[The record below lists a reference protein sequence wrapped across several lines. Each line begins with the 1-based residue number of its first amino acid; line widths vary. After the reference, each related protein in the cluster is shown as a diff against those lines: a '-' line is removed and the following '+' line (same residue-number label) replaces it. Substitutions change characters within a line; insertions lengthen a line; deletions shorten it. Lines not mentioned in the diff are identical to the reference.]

1 MEAVQEYSRKF
12 EDVIDKIGQPIK
24 PHIPAIARFLIV
36 VTFLEDALRIS
47 TQFSDQLYY
56 LQRHRGFPW
65 GISHTFLIVN
75 VLTMFVCSIMVIGR
89 KHTEY
94 AAGALFAV
102 VVAQAFGYGLIFDAS
117 FFLRNLSVIGGL
129 LMVVS
134 DSLNKRRQLFAGLPS
149 VTENNKRTYFQLA
162 GRVLLIFLFLGFAM
176 HGTWSLSRVIAS
188 LIGFAACVM
197 IAVGFKAKLSAMF
210 LVLFLSVFN
219 IVVNNFWSVEKG
231 HMQKDFLK
239 YDFFQTL
246 SIMGGLLLLVTIGPG
261 GMSVDE
267 KKKAF

>member
-12 EDVIDKIGQPIK
+12 EDFIDKMGQPIK
-24 PHIPAIARFLIV
+24 PYIPAIARFLIV

-56 LQRHRGFPW
+56 LERHRSFPK
-65 GISHTFLIVN
+65 GISHIFLLGN
-75 VLTMFVCSIMVIGR
+75 VITMFTCSLLVIAR

-94 AAGALFAV
+94 AAGALFGV
-102 VVAQAFGYGLIFDAS
+102 VVTQAVGYGLIFDAS

-129 LMVVS
+129 LMVVAA
-134 DSLNKRRQLFAGLPS
+134 SLNKRRQLFAGLPS
-149 VTENNKRTYFQLA
+149 ITENDKRTYFQLA
-162 GRVLLIFLFLGFAM
+162 GRVLLIFLFFGFAL
-176 HGTWSLSRVIAS
+176 HGSWTLSRIIAS
-188 LIGFAACVM
+188 VVGFVACVM

-219 IVVNNFWSVEKG
+219 IVVNNFWSVENA

-261 GMSVDE
+261 GMSMDE

>member
-1 MEAVQEYSRKF
+1 MDSVQEYSRKF
-12 EDVIDKIGQPIK
+12 EEVIDKIGQPIK
-24 PHIPAIARFLIV
+24 PYIPAIARFLIV
-36 VTFLEDALRIS
+36 VTFLEDALRIM

-65 GISHTFLIVN
+65 GLSHFFLIFN
-75 VLTMFVCSIMVIGR
+75 VLTMLSCSTMVIAR

-94 AAGALFAV
+94 AAAALFGV
-102 VVAQAFGYGLIFDAS
+102 VITQALGYGLIFDAS

-129 LMVVS
+129 LMVIS
-134 DSLNKRRQLFAGLPS
+134 DSLSKRRQLFAGLPS
-149 VTENNKRTYFQLA
+149 ITENNKRTYFQLA
-162 GRVLLIFLFLGFAM
+162 GRVLLIFLFIGFAL
-176 HGTWSLSRVIAS
+176 HGSWSLTRVIGS
-188 LIGFAACVM
+188 IIGFAACVM
-197 IAVGFKAKLSAMF
+197 IAIGFKAKWSAMF

-219 IVVNNFWSVEKG
+219 IVVNNWWSVDNA

-261 GMSVDE
+261 GMSMDE